1 MKISIGTAQL
11 GLPYGI
17 NNSRKKSIRL
27 NEFKKILLSSN
38 KKKINSIDTA
48 IAYGDSEKKIGQ
60 ILSKLNLKNNFNI
73 TTKLPK
79 IRHKKS
85 NIIKDYVEEMSYQ
98 SLRKIGIK
106 KFYSVLIHDI
116 QDIKSNKKDIIFNAL
131 KNLKKKKITKKIGI
145 SCYSLK
151 DLEKIIKSYEFDIV
165 QIPFNIFDN
174 RVLDKKILSL
184 LKRKK
189 IEIQI
194 RSVFLQGLL
203 LMQFNKIPKKLQK
216 FKLLSKW
223 RDFLIKYNLS
233 PLEICISYV
242 KTFNFYKNVI
252 FGFDNYKQ
260 FKEVVKL
267 YEKKIF
273 NKNLNYMNKILKNNS
288 NLINPSKW

>member
-131 KNLKKKKITKKIGI
+131 KNLKKKK
-145 SCYSLK
+145 
-151 DLEKIIKSYEFDIV
+151 
-165 QIPFNIFDN
+165 
-174 RVLDKKILSL
+174 
-184 LKRKK
+184 
-189 IEIQI
+189 
-194 RSVFLQGLL
+194 
-203 LMQFNKIPKKLQK
+203 
-216 FKLLSKW
+216 
-223 RDFLIKYNLS
+223 
-233 PLEICISYV
+233 
-242 KTFNFYKNVI
+242 
-252 FGFDNYKQ
+252 
-260 FKEVVKL
+260 
-267 YEKKIF
+267 
-273 NKNLNYMNKILKNNS
+273 
-288 NLINPSKW
+288 